1 MTVRLSLS
9 PPRVP
14 SNELLDEH
22 DAPHEEM
29 ARSLRDLRRFNS
41 LAGGTR
47 AYLAML
53 SRLVPDRD
61 SRVAILDL
69 GTGTSDLLEAVRR
82 KWRNAIAIGLDRNV
96 RHLAYGRATGERGVP
111 RIAADA
117 FHLPV
122 RAGSV
127 DIVASSHFFHHFSAE
142 ENKAIVRESLRVARI
157 AVAFTDTR
165 RHYAPLLFVR
175 LLGALGLVG
184 PITKSD
190 APASVLQGYT
200 LSEMRA
206 FANILGVGSRTDVFR
221 LMPYRFGL
229 VVHR

>member
-1 MTVRLSLS
+1 MSVGLSLT
-9 PPRVP
+9 PRRVP

-22 DAPHEEM
+22 DVPEAEM

-47 AYLAML
+47 AYLALL
-53 SRLVPDRD
+53 SRLVPNRAA
-61 SRVAILDL
+61 RVAILDL

-82 KWRNAIAIGLDRNV
+82 RWRNAVAIGLDRNT
-96 RHLAYGRATGERGVP
+96 RHLAYGAEIGETGVL

-122 RAGSV
+122 RDGAV

-142 ENKAIVRESLRVARI
+142 ENRVIVRESLRVARVG
-157 AVAFTDTR
+157 AAFTDTR

-184 PITKSD
+184 PITRSD

-206 FANILGVGSRTDVFR
+206 FAGGLGADVRVELFR

-229 VVHR
+229 VVRR